1 MDPTPHEPRDPP
13 PVDPGTSSVSNTASV
28 VPDSYLTLHYRVGV
42 GVGIGVGVGVGM
54 EADVEHGK
62 VEDVV
67 STFGGRPATLQL
79 GAGQLS
85 PALEERL
92 LGLSVGAHRVFELSP
107 GEAFGPRNPA
117 LMQRVSREVLAT
129 EGDGTDYS
137 PGDVVEFNA
146 PNGGRYAGVFR
157 SLDNDYAVFDFNH
170 PLAGQAVRF
179 EVEILGIL

>member
-1 MDPTPHEPRDPP
+1 MSSLSTP
-13 PVDPGTSSVSNTASV
+13 ASV
-28 VPDSYLTLHYRVGV
+28 GIDSYLTLHYRVSV
-42 GVGIGVGVGVGM
+42 D
-54 EADVEHGK
+54 ADAEHGER
-62 VEDVV
+62 EDVV

-79 GAGQLS
+79 GGGQLS

-92 LGLSVGAHRVFELSP
+92 LGLVVGTHRVFELAP
-107 GEAFGPRNPA
+107 GEAFGPRNPE
-117 LMQRVSREVLAT
+117 LVQRLSRDVLEA
-129 EGDGTDYS
+129 EGDGSDYS

-170 PLAGQAVRF
+170 PLAGQTVRF